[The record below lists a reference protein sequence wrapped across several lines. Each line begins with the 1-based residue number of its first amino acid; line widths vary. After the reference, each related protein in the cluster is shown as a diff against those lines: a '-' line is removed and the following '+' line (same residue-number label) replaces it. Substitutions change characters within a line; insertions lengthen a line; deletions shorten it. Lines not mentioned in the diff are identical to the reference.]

1 MYSKLPMP
9 HTEWNEEDMRYV
21 MCFFPWIGIVIGAV
35 VYGAFLI
42 GKWAESVR
50 NLPGWVFAL
59 IASVIPVLITGGIHL
74 DGYIDTSDALASYG
88 TREKKLEILK
98 DSHIGAFA
106 AIRLSVLMLLTVVGF
121 GCLRGNT
128 QDFLLLGAGYF
139 LSRICSAI
147 ALLTV
152 KGAKKEGTLYTFAHA
167 AHRYIVL
174 SVLFL
179 YLAAGIIFCIFMG
192 RNGRLPGGC
201 GLYTLLGGALAVVY
215 YIRMAKKQFGGL
227 TGDLAG
233 WFVTVFELVWLWGIC
248 IWS

>member
-21 MCFFPWIGIVIGAV
+21 MCFFPWIGV
-35 VYGAFLI
+35 VVGVLIYGVFLVWQ
-42 GKWAESVR
+42 WAEPVR
-50 NLPGWVFAL
+50 NLPIRVFAL
-59 IASVIPVLITGGIHL
+59 IASVIPILVTGGIHM

-106 AIRLSVLMLLTVVGF
+106 AIRLAVLMILTVAGF
-121 GCLRGNT
+121 GCLKGSA
-128 QDFLLLGAGYF
+128 QDFLLLGTGYF
-139 LSRICSAI
+139 LSRTCSAI

-152 KGAKKEGTLYTFAHA
+152 KGAKREGTLYTFAHA
-167 AHRYIVL
+167 AQRYIVL
-174 SVLFL
+174 SILFL
-179 YLAAGIIFCIFMG
+179 YLAAGLSVCIFMCG
-192 RNGRLPGGC
+192 DGWLTGGC
-201 GLYTLLGGALAVVY
+201 GLYTALGGAFTAAY
-215 YIRMAKKQFGGL
+215 YIHMAKKQFGGL